1 MGSLKEVK
9 NRINSVKSTQ
19 KITSAMQMVASA
31 KLHKRQQSIDGL
43 YPYQQLMDKILRN
56 FLSSDLGEIK
66 SPFLEEREVKRVAI
80 VPIASNTSLC
90 GAFNANVN
98 RKFLEIY
105 TEYKEKLG
113 VENIIVYPVGRKVN
127 DFVKKQ
133 EISIARSYENLAE
146 HLAYDTSHEFA
157 SMLMNDF
164 IKGEIDQVVL
174 IYHHFKM
181 ISSQILMVDTYLPI
195 DLASLIKINESS
207 EIIGETQVEVPEY
220 IVEPS
225 VEEFIQELI
234 PQAIRL
240 KMHTVLLD
248 ANTSEHA
255 ARMLAM
261 QMATDNAEELIDD
274 LTQQYNKSRQQAI
287 TNELLDI
294 IGGTFK

>member
-1 MGSLKEVK
+1 MSSLKEVK

-98 RKFLEIY
+98 RRFLEVY
-105 TEYKEKLG
+105 TQYKEELG
-113 VENIIVYPVGRKVN
+113 AENITIYPVGRKVN
-127 DFVKKQ
+127 DFIKKQ
-133 EISIARSYENLAE
+133 EIPVAQSYENLSE
-146 HLAYDTSHEFA
+146 HLAYETSHEFA
-157 SMLMNDF
+157 SMLMNKF
-164 IKGEIDQVVL
+164 ITKEIDQVVL

-181 ISSQILMVDTYLPI
+181 ISSQILMVETYLPI

-207 EIIGETQVEVPEY
+207 EIIGEIQTEIPSY

-234 PQAIRL
+234 PQAVRL

-274 LTQQYNKSRQQAI
+274 LTQQYNKTRQQAI

>member
-1 MGSLKEVK
+1 MSSLKEVK

-98 RKFLEIY
+98 RRFLEVY
-105 TEYKEKLG
+105 TQYKEELG
-113 VENIIVYPVGRKVN
+113 AENITIYPVGRKVN
-127 DFVKKQ
+127 DFIKKQ
-133 EISIARSYENLAE
+133 EIPVAQSYENLAE
-146 HLAYDTSHEFA
+146 HLAYETSHEFA
-157 SMLMNDF
+157 SMLMNKF
-164 IKGEIDQVVL
+164 ITKEIDQVVL

-181 ISSQILMVDTYLPI
+181 ISSQILMVETYLPI

-207 EIIGETQVEVPEY
+207 EIIGETQTEIPSY

-234 PQAIRL
+234 PQAVRL

-274 LTQQYNKSRQQAI
+274 LTQQYNKTRQQAI

>member
-113 VENIIVYPVGRKVN
+113 VENSKR
-127 DFVKKQ
+127 FC
-133 EISIARSYENLAE
+133 
-146 HLAYDTSHEFA
+146 
-157 SMLMNDF
+157 
-164 IKGEIDQVVL
+164 
-174 IYHHFKM
+174 
-181 ISSQILMVDTYLPI
+181 
-195 DLASLIKINESS
+195 
-207 EIIGETQVEVPEY
+207 
-220 IVEPS
+220 
-225 VEEFIQELI
+225 
-234 PQAIRL
+234 
-240 KMHTVLLD
+240 
-248 ANTSEHA
+248 
-255 ARMLAM
+255 
-261 QMATDNAEELIDD
+261 
-274 LTQQYNKSRQQAI
+274 
-287 TNELLDI
+287 
-294 IGGTFK
+294 

>member
-1 MGSLKEVK
+1 MSSLKEVK

-98 RKFLEIY
+98 RRFLEVY
-105 TEYKEKLG
+105 TQYKEELG
-113 VENIIVYPVGRKVN
+113 AENITIYPVGRKVN
-127 DFVKKQ
+127 DFIKKQ
-133 EISIARSYENLAE
+133 EIPVAQSYENLAE
-146 HLAYDTSHEFA
+146 HLAYETSHEFA
-157 SMLMNDF
+157 SMLMNKF
-164 IKGEIDQVVL
+164 ITKEIDQVVL

-181 ISSQILMVDTYLPI
+181 ISSQILMVETYLPI

-207 EIIGETQVEVPEY
+207 EIIGEIQTEIPSY

-234 PQAIRL
+234 PQAVRL

-274 LTQQYNKSRQQAI
+274 LTQQYNKTRQQAI

>member
-1 MGSLKEVK
+1 MSSLKEVK

-98 RKFLEIY
+98 RRFLEVY
-105 TEYKEKLG
+105 TQYKEELG
-113 VENIIVYPVGRKVN
+113 AENITIYPVGRKVN
-127 DFVKKQ
+127 DFIKKQ
-133 EISIARSYENLAE
+133 EIPVAQSYENLAE
-146 HLAYDTSHEFA
+146 HLAYETSHEFA
-157 SMLMNDF
+157 SMLMNKF
-164 IKGEIDQVVL
+164 ITKEIDQVVL

-181 ISSQILMVDTYLPI
+181 ISSQILMVETYLPI

-207 EIIGETQVEVPEY
+207 EIIGEIQTEIPSY

-234 PQAIRL
+234 PQAVRL

-261 QMATDNAEELIDD
+261 QMAPDNAEERIDD
-274 LTQQYNKSRQQAI
+274 LTQQSNKTRQQAI